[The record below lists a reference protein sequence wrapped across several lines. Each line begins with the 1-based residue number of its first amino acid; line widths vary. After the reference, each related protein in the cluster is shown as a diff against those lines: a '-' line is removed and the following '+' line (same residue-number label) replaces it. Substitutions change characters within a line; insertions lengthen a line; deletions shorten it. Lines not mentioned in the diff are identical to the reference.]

1 MTRLLDFDLV
11 ARTELLTYLVASQ
24 LAMREKTGR
33 WLKVEHLVERTHLW
47 LRVNGRKADWL
58 QRVTLACRA
67 QYLAENVAWTSQRRY
82 DAKTVAG
89 AFFGGLRLDFRSPA
103 VIEIFIACAA
113 NLPGQLTFPGKS
125 SIA

>member
-1 MTRLLDFDLV
+1 MTRLLDFDLL

-33 WLKVEHLVERTHLW
+33 WLKVEHVVESTHLW
-47 LRVNGRKADWL
+47 LRLNGREADWL

-67 QYLAENVAWTSQRRY
+67 QYLAENVPWGTQERY
-82 DAKTVAG
+82 DAKTGAG
-89 AFFGGLRLDFRSPA
+89 MFFGGLRLDFRSPA

-113 NLPGQLTFPGKS
+113 NLPGQLAFPSKS